1 MESIHEFISNRKLD
15 LIQIYLNERI
25 SRGDGLL
32 LITLNRNDKIDCIF
46 LEDIQLPPELYNELA
61 SKRRDHETRNEVIFF
76 YLCSPDSA
84 QLLAV
89 NLQINENC

>member
-1 MESIHEFISNRKLD
+1 MDAIHEFISNRKLD

-32 LITLNRNDKIDCIF
+32 LITLNRNDKIDCMF
-46 LEDIQLPPELYNELA
+46 LEDVQLPPELYSELA
-61 SKRRDHETRNEVIFF
+61 SKRRDHEGRNEVIFF
-76 YLCSPDSA
+76 YLASPDSA

-89 NLQINENC
+89 NLQIK